1 MTKICNFSYIKNKT
15 LSSAK
20 FFQKGSIKNNF
31 KIENLSSFQI
41 QSDDKIKKNSMKN
54 TIIKKY
60 IEEKG
65 NLLTK
70 FKVKK
75 IYNLNGLWFVDG
87 VKNGNKIKI
96 SCKYLFYVV
105 DL

>member
-75 IYNLNGLWFVDG
+75 IYNLDGLWFVDG
-87 VKNGNKIKI
+87 VKMVIKLRFHVNI
-96 SCKYLFYVV
+96 CFYVV